1 MTPLILRQAP
11 ARGAGRQDER
21 EGAADHAYRQ
31 AGFSR
36 RGR

>member
-1 MTPLILRQAP
+1 MTPLILRQGP
-11 ARGAGRQDER
+11 ATAGRQDER

-36 RGR
+36 RGC